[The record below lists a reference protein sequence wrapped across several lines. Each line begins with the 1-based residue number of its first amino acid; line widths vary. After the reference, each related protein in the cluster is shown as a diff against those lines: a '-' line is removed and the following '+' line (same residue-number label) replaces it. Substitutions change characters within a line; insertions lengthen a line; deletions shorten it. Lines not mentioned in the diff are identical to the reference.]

1 MGFGD
6 REIVA
11 LSGGHTLGRCH
22 EVRSGF
28 DGPWSHNPLKFDN
41 SYFKNLMEL
50 DWVPRKWSGRFQYTD
65 VQSGKLM
72 MLPSDM
78 ALKSD
83 PEFRR
88 YALAY
93 AKDEAVFFRDFAQV
107 RIRIFDNSA
116 LKMCTFINARY
127 VWIPTC
133 TCMATLR

>member
-50 DWVPRKWSGRFQYTD
+50 DWVPRKWSGKFQYTD

-72 MLPSDM
+72 MLPTDM

-83 PEFRR
+83 PGFRK
-88 YALAY
+88 YAQMY
-93 AKDEAVFFRDFAQV
+93 AKDESVFFRDFAQV
-107 RIRIFDNSA
+107 KTR
-116 LKMCTFINARY
+116 
-127 VWIPTC
+127 
-133 TCMATLR
+133 